1 MVSDRIGW
9 GWRSLGRGGL
19 LSLAGHAAVLAW
31 IVAASTV
38 PVGPSQGDPAIVAE
52 IVSAPPPVA
61 PAEPSLPP
69 EAVPLR
75 PVSPRPAAAR
85 PQRVATAAPP
95 VKPAPAPVGA
105 GEADPL
111 APDSAL
117 ASIGPASESV
127 VPTDSAPVPPGR
139 ADEDAVRRYAEAV
152 WTHLLAHRP
161 RGVRLRGTVLLAFT
175 LSRDGSVT
183 GAAIARSSGED
194 VLDRAVLAGLA
205 AAAPFPPPP
214 AAIGDAA
221 LSFTVPVQVR

>member
-9 GWRSLGRGGL
+9 GWRSLGLGGL

-31 IVAASTV
+31 IVAASTA
-38 PVGPSQGDPAIVAE
+38 PVGPSQGDPAILVE
-52 IVSAPPPVA
+52 IVPTPPAVA
-61 PAEPSLPP
+61 PAEPSRPP
-69 EAVPLR
+69 EGVPH
-75 PVSPRPAAAR
+75 RPATVVATR
-85 PQRVATAAPP
+85 PHRVMTAAPP

-161 RGVRLRGTVLLAFT
+161 RGVRRRGTVLLAFT
-175 LSRDGSVT
+175 LSRDGSVA

-194 VLDRAVLAGLA
+194 LLDRAVLAGLT
-205 AAAPFPPPP
+205 AAAPFPSPPD
-214 AAIGDAA
+214 AIGDTA